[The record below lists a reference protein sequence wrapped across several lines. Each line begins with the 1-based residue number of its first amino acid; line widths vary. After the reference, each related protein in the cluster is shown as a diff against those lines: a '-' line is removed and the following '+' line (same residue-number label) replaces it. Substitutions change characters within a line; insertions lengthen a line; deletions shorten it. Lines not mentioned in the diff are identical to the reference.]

1 MTMTAPD
8 LDEGLVGRIRSSIAA
23 ELSRH
28 ARETDATS
36 GRRLLR
42 SDEELLA
49 RDLLNRYFEELANAA
64 IADGREPFDEQSE
77 TEVSQAVLARLFQL
91 GRLQP
96 LLDDKEIMNI
106 NANSFDRVFIEYAD
120 GSKVHGPPIAAS
132 NEELVD
138 MIREIARRYGL
149 SEREFNMAHPRLHM
163 QLPDGSRLTAVNWLS
178 SQPGLCI
185 RRHRFMRVDM
195 RMLVELGAVDP
206 HLSDFL
212 SAAVRARKRII
223 IAGATG
229 AGKTTMLRALASEIP
244 PDERIVTVETEFELG
259 LDRFPDVHPD
269 CFALETREANVEGVG
284 AFSLTDLVKL
294 SLRMDPGRVIV
305 GEVLGAEVI
314 PMLNAMSQGNDGSL
328 CTIHA
333 HSSAEVFNKIAL
345 YAMQAPERL
354 DLVTANHLAA
364 GAIDLVVFISKTK
377 AGRYVSSVRQVVEAI
392 ERQVVTNEL
401 FRPGPDR
408 RAVPGDPLPHDLATE
423 LAEHGYQAHP
433 PADWAGR

>member
-1 MTMTAPD
+1 MTMTAPQTND
-8 LDEGLVGRIRSSIAA
+8 DLVGRIRSSIAA
-23 ELSRH
+23 ELFRQTQQ
-28 ARETDATS
+28 AEATS
-36 GRRLLR
+36 GRRLQR

-49 RDLLNRYFEELANAA
+49 RDLLNRHFDELASAA
-64 IADGREPFDEQSE
+64 IDSGREPLDDRTE
-77 TEVSQAVLARLFQL
+77 TEVGQAVLARLFQL

-96 LLDDKEIMNI
+96 LLDDTQIMNI

-120 GSKVHGPPIAAS
+120 GSKVQGPPIAGS
-132 NEELVD
+132 DEELVE

-149 SEREFNMAHPRLHM
+149 SEREFNMAHPKLHM

-178 SQPGLCI
+178 GQPSLSI

-195 RMLVELGAVDP
+195 AKLVELGAVD
-206 HLSDFL
+206 HALASFL

-259 LDRFPDVHPD
+259 LDRFPDLHPD
-269 CFALETREANVEGVG
+269 CVALETRAANVEGVG
-284 AFSLTDLVKL
+284 EFTLADLVKL

-333 HSSAEVFNKIAL
+333 HSSGEVFNKIAL
-345 YAMQAPERL
+345 YAMQSPERL

-364 GAIDLVVFISKTK
+364 GAIDLVVFISKND

-392 ERQVVTNEL
+392 DRQVVTNEL
-401 FRPGPDR
+401 FRPGPDG
-408 RAVPGDPLPHDLATE
+408 RAVTGDPLPHDLAAE
-423 LAEHGYQAHP
+423 LALHGYRAERGS
-433 PADWAGR
+433 DWGRQ